1 MNQVS
6 ERSILNDH
14 DNIMQQGSRTT
25 AQERHERKHKL
36 AVALR
41 IFGKLGFDE
50 GVAGH
55 FTARDPE
62 HTDHFWVNPFGKSF
76 KQMSASDLL
85 LVSHK
90 GDVVEGDG
98 PLNAAAFAIHSN
110 IHMAYPEVN
119 AAAHTHS
126 LYGKTW
132 ASLGRKLDPI
142 TQDSCVFFNDHV
154 LFDDFTG
161 VVLDASEGERIAS
174 ALGANKAAILQNH
187 GLLTVGET
195 VDAAAFWYITMER
208 TCQAQ
213 LMAEAAGKPVIIPDD
228 VATITHET
236 VGSPLAGWFSF
247 KPLYDVMVAEQ
258 PDLLD

>member
-1 MNQVS
+1 M
-6 ERSILNDH
+6 
-14 DNIMQQGSRTT
+14 
-25 AQERHERKHKL
+25 
-36 AVALR
+36 
-41 IFGKLGFDE
+41 
-50 GVAGH
+50 
-55 FTARDPE
+55 
-62 HTDHFWVNPFGKSF
+62 NPFGKSF